1 MKNKTFI
8 KCSNCSGTD
17 FKPTSI
23 GEILATEGSFHV
35 NAYACQKCGHIELF
49 NPELDLYA
57 EQKRLE
63 YAENKRKEETE
74 RKEKEEARRKRIK
87 VLQEIINNEDMT
99 VRQVN
104 EAKKELKAL
113 GGDGNSIIKV
123 IGNYSCDVKS
133 NTGIT
138 IIGND

>member
-17 FKPTSI
+17 FEPTTI
-23 GEILATEGSFHV
+23 GEILSTEGNFYV

-49 NPELDLYA
+49 DPDLDLFA
-57 EQKRLE
+57 QQKREELSAQKQREKLE
-63 YAENKRKEETE
+63 QQKKEEV
-74 RKEKEEARRKRIK
+74 RQKRVKELK
-87 VLQEIINNEDMT
+87 EIINNEDMT

-104 EAKKELKAL
+104 AAKQELKAL
-113 GGDGNSIIKV
+113 GVDGDSIVKV
-123 IGNYSCDVKS
+123 IGNSPCDVKS

>member
-23 GEILATEGSFHV
+23 GQICATEGHFWV

-49 NPELDLYA
+49 NPDLDLYA
-57 EQKRLE
+57 QQKREEQAVQKQREKLE
-63 YAENKRKEETE
+63 RQKQ
-74 RKEKEEARRKRIK
+74 EEARQKRIK
-87 VLQEIINNEDMT
+87 ELQAIINNEDMT

-113 GGDGNSIIKV
+113 GGDDNCIIRR
-123 IGNYSCDVKS
+123 
-133 NTGIT
+133 TF
-138 IIGND
+138 